1 MEKILQD
8 ISFIDEKE
16 YIHKIDIANMIGSG
30 AQGMVFRGENKNI
43 LIKISQV
50 KKENDFGRKIDKIK
64 SLNLSKDFKFA
75 TNITIKKQE
84 V

>member
-43 LIKISQV
+43 LIKI
-50 KKENDFGRKIDKIK
+50 
-64 SLNLSKDFKFA
+64 LNYTEFLI
-75 TNITIKKQE
+75 N
-84 V
+84 